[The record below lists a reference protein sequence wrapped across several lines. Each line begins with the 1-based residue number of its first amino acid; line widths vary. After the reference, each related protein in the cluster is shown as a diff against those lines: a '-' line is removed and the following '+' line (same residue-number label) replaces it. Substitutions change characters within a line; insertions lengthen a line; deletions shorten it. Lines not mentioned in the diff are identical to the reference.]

1 MGTNDKTSGKR
12 RPEGRQVQAVQ
23 GSEPGVTPSL
33 SSTRTMVAFRI
44 PTPLHAEITK
54 EALSVSLDLT
64 SFVNRALTGYMHYF
78 GLPAP
83 VVEEALERDR
93 EALGLGRFEYF
104 QYVLFRRYEAM
115 SKNGPGFDR
124 PGLEKKAK

>member
-1 MGTNDKTSGKR
+1 MGTDDKTSGKR
-12 RPEGRQVQAVQ
+12 GPKGRQVQVVQ
-23 GSEPGVTPSL
+23 GSVPGETPSL

-44 PTPLHAEITK
+44 PTPLHGEITK

-64 SFVNRALTGYMHYF
+64 SFVNRALTGYMHDF

-93 EALGLGRFEYF
+93 AELGLGRFEYY
-104 QYVLFRRYEAM
+104 QYVLFRRYETM
-115 SKNGPGFDR
+115 SKHGPGFDK
-124 PGLEKKAK
+124 PGKGK